1 MAVLKKL
8 TDYSF
13 ILETHAGEQ
22 LGIIVDYSA
31 GTSERTG
38 IELFN
43 PDGAFKF
50 DSLKELEEMIGD
62 TFEIQEKE
70 ETDQTISTKEID
82 GYPVNDTDLIIG
94 ISSDPIS
101 GYPTF
106 RKSTRSKKEFIPG
119 WWVVQTGAGGYLA
132 RLTLSV
138 DIYNERKDTGEI
150 FGPFKTYME
159 ANYQLKSL

>member
-1 MAVLKKL
+1 MAILKKL

-22 LGIIVDYSA
+22 LGIVVDYSA

-43 PDGAFKF
+43 QDDVFQFK
-50 DSLKELEEMIGD
+50 SLSELEESIGE
-62 TFEIQEKE
+62 TFEVQEKE
-70 ETDQTISTKEID
+70 LNDNTVSTKEIE
-82 GYPVNDTDLIIG
+82 GYPVNDTDLIVDIK
-94 ISSDPIS
+94 IDPIT

-106 RKSTRSKKEFIPG
+106 RKSTRSKKQFIPG
-119 WWVVQTGAGGYLA
+119 WWIVQTGKGSYNP
-132 RLTLSV
+132 RLTLSL
-138 DIYNERKDTGEI
+138 DNYNERKDTGEI
-150 FGPFKTYME
+150 YGPYKTYME